1 MFGAGNRN
9 EKIRTNRM
17 LNRGRFS
24 AILVPCSEPR
34 LPAKA
39 VHSGFLGPNKK
50 RASSGD
56 SALEEQ
62 VLSLEEAARWDTC
75 PIRWQ
80 RSEPRSVRRERGLC
94 GREESMLSSKASRSS
109 SSNTHTFMCYS
120 FQVEL

>member
-9 EKIRTNRM
+9 EKMRTNRM
-17 LNRGRFS
+17 PNRGRFS
-24 AILVPCSEPR
+24 AILAPRSEPR

-39 VHSGFLGPNKK
+39 VQSGFLGPNKK

-62 VLSLEEAARWDTC
+62 VLSLEEEARWGTC

-80 RSEPRSVRRERGLC
+80 RSEPHRGRVHRELGLC
-94 GREESMLSSKASRSS
+94 GRGGEHTQLEGFQIPVPATHSPLCVTHSK
-109 SSNTHTFMCYS
+109 
-120 FQVEL
+120 